1 MSTARERVE
10 AAVKRAE
17 AAPRPAVGEEPDDW
31 HAYAAVKAGDVVE
44 VGGHV
49 QAADHTEVTA
59 ALVKGAATV
68 APHVTVHQRADQL
81 RVLLDKAG

>member
-17 AAPRPAVGEEPDDW
+17 AAPRAAVGDEPDDW

-44 VGGHV
+44 LGGSV
-49 QAADHTEVTA
+49 PADAHDRLTLD
-59 ALVKGAATV
+59 LVRGAAA
-68 APHVTVHQRADQL
+68 APPHATVHQRADQL
-81 RVLLDKAG
+81 RQILDKAG